1 MAYEFLVK
9 LWYMQQIF
17 IHAYFEE
24 KQGVELKAA
33 CEVEARGQFKVQ
45 TRN

>member
-9 LWYMQQIF
+9 LWYLQQIF

-24 KQGVELKAA
+24 TREVELKAA
-33 CEVEARGQFKVQ
+33 CEVEARE
-45 TRN
+45 

>member
-24 KQGVELKAA
+24 KWEVELKTT
-33 CEVEARGQFKVQ
+33 CEVEAREKFKVQ

>member
-17 IHAYFEE
+17 IHAYFE
-24 KQGVELKAA
+24 KWGVELKAA
-33 CEVEARGQFKVQ
+33 CKVEARG
-45 TRN
+45 

>member
-9 LWYMQQIF
+9 LWYMQRIF

-24 KQGVELKAA
+24 KRGVELKAD
-33 CEVEARGQFKVQ
+33 CKVEARE
-45 TRN
+45 